1 MAKKRTRAMKIRG
14 LRRPARRHLKRLLK
28 GLSARRLKK
37 RRHTRRRGENPL
49 TRAETTHL
57 LREGRS
63 WARGAVLERK
73 PSDKMYYRGRA
84 AEAFSAAH
92 KFGPARMRH
101 VRSVVTLPAE
111 LLGARLP
118 HGRMPA
124 KWWTAKPFGR
134 RRGPTHTSR
143 S

>member
-49 TRAETTHL
+49 TRAETAVL
-57 LREGRS
+57 IRR
-63 WARGAVLERK
+63 ARGALRNAKHNSTDRHFKGVYQGMAEAYFDTAK
-73 PSDKMYYRGRA
+73 DMGYARGR
-84 AEAFSAAH
+84 SVQMT
-92 KFGPARMRH
+92 PARSQR
-101 VRSVVTLPAE
+101 TK
-111 LLGARLP
+111 
-118 HGRMPA
+118 HGRYPMRA
-124 KWWTAKPFGR
+124 
-134 RRGPTHTSR
+134 R